1 MIYRKVTPEDTEDFF
16 EMMCRL
22 DEETGFMMYEPG
34 ERLEKTRDLGFLK
47 AKIEAAYS
55 GSDLLICA
63 ENDLSGIVG
72 FIWADK
78 GKLNRTAHSAYIVT
92 GILKAY
98 RRHGIGT
105 EFFRQL
111 DEWARGNGVT
121 RLELT
126 VVCENTAAVR
136 LYEKCGFVIEGRR
149 VGSMKING
157 KLSDEYYMAKIV
169 EI

>member
-1 MIYRKVTPEDTEDFF
+1 MIYRKLTPEDTDDFF

-22 DEETGFMMYEPG
+22 DEETEFMMYEPG
-34 ERLEKTRDLGFLK
+34 ERREKTRDTGFLK
-47 AKIEAAYS
+47 ARLEAACS

-63 ENDLSGIVG
+63 ENDRSGIVG
-72 FIWADK
+72 YIWADR
-78 GKLNRTAHSAYIVT
+78 GKLSRTAHSAYIVT

-98 RRHGIGT
+98 RRQGIGT
-105 EFFRQL
+105 EFFRLL
-111 DEWARGNGVT
+111 DEWARSSGVT

-126 VVCENTAAVR
+126 VECENTAAVR

-157 KLSDEYYMAKIV
+157 KFADEYYMAKII